1 MFGCPSTISNDE
13 FIAGTRASAFSTA
26 YEIRCVKLT
35 LAPPVRAR
43 WLFRICRLT
52 SSSLAGTVRTEV
64 AVGTPSEAS
73 MFSTIRAVA
82 PRIGTGRSAP
92 SASGAGAGR
101 AGEGA
106 CQVVDAAP
114 GGAGE
119 GDSGAGEGDCGA
131 GPVASRL
138 SKNSRQPSR
147 TEAGSST
154 YRPYM
159 S

>member
-1 MFGCPSTISNDE
+1 MFGCPSTISKDE

-26 YEIRCVKLT
+26 NEIRCVKLT

-92 SASGAGAGR
+92 SASGAAAGGAGEGDR
-101 AGEGA
+101 GA

-119 GDSGAGEGDCGA
+119 GDSGGAGEGACGA

-138 SKNSRQPSR
+138 
-147 TEAGSST
+147 
-154 YRPYM
+154 
-159 S
+159 